1 MSAQVNNALR
11 IDDPELCHQ
20 LSELLMKN
28 RAVVHGVR
36 DQVELQRV

>member
-11 IDDPELCHQ
+11 IDDPELRYQ
-20 LSELLMKN
+20 WSELLMKN

>member
-11 IDDPELCHQ
+11 IDDPALRYQ
-20 LSELLMKN
+20 LSELLLKN